1 MWPDVV
7 FPVLFI
13 VDEID
18 ICKLVVCIR
27 GGDSKCLSLLPI
39 LIPEVIVKLPIYLT
53 LQSIKMTLSEASV
66 DKVGDRW
73 TDDSRGE
80 VKIFLAA
87 VPIDNFLFLV
97 DKREELG
104 LIVWI

>member
-1 MWPDVV
+1 
-7 FPVLFI
+7 
-13 VDEID
+13 
-18 ICKLVVCIR
+18 
-27 GGDSKCLSLLPI
+27 
-39 LIPEVIVKLPIYLT
+39 
-53 LQSIKMTLSEASV
+53 MTLSKAFV

-80 VKIFLAA
+80 IKVFLAA

-104 LIVWI
+104 LVVWI